1 MMNENKEARKGRKR
15 VRRKEDERAA
25 VVCAVA
31 VVARRRSE
39 GTHPINKTTR
49 VTIEFNREKNGF
61 QSAKRARGARG
72 REGIPEVNPRA
83 RMRHYCLLFRT
94 SIPNGWR
101 SAGDSPTRGRERARE
116 KWREKRGNG
125 RKTVFAN
132 GSTAPSEFVFFVE
145 VNDTDFIFFPSK
157 TIQKAQLRSQDRKGR

>member
-1 MMNENKEARKGRKR
+1 M
-15 VRRKEDERAA
+15 
-25 VVCAVA
+25 CAVA

-39 GTHPINKTTR
+39 ETHPINKTTR

-61 QSAKRARGARG
+61 QSTKRACGGGASG

-101 SAGDSPTRGRERARE
+101 SAGTPTRGRERARA
-116 KWREKRGNG
+116 RETG

-132 GSTAPSEFVFFVE
+132 DSTTPSEFDFFVE
-145 VNDTDFIFFPSK
+145 VNDTRISSLFFLK
-157 TIQKAQLRSQDRKGR
+157 TIRKAQLRSQDSTGR

>member
-1 MMNENKEARKGRKR
+1 M
-15 VRRKEDERAA
+15 
-25 VVCAVA
+25 CAVA

-61 QSAKRARGARG
+61 QSTKRPRGARG
-72 REGIPEVNPRA
+72 RGGIPEVNPRA

-101 SAGDSPTRGRERARE
+101 SAGSPARGKRKSERGTA
-116 KWREKRGNG
+116 RGNG

-132 GSTAPSEFVFFVE
+132 GSTAPSEFVFFAE
-145 VNDTDFIFFPSK
+145 VNDTDFIFFFPRKRFRKHSYVRK
-157 TIQKAQLRSQDRKGR
+157 IGKDDRDR

>member
-1 MMNENKEARKGRKR
+1 M
-15 VRRKEDERAA
+15 
-25 VVCAVA
+25 CAVA

-61 QSAKRARGARG
+61 QSTKRARGGASG

-101 SAGDSPTRGRERARE
+101 SAGTPARGRERARA
-116 KWREKRGNG
+116 RETG

-132 GSTAPSEFVFFVE
+132 DSTTPSEFDFFVE
-145 VNDTDFIFFPSK
+145 VNDTDFVSFFLK
-157 TIQKAQLRSQDRKGR
+157 TIRKAQLRSQDSTGR